1 MAEFFSIITSTG
13 LAKLASL
20 PVGNTLTLTH
30 MAFGN
35 STLTPYEDQTALN
48 SEQYRC
54 ALTKVANIDN
64 EPDCIVAEAII
75 TAEHG
80 GFWIR
85 EVGIFDSDGD
95 LFAVGK
101 YPATYKPISEEGTVK
116 ELGVRMILRVSNAS
130 STIVTYNNGIMDG
143 AANTDL
149 SNLTF
154 QGQKKFDDKADLDS
168 PNFVGEPSAPTAEPG
183 TNSDQLATTAF
194 VVNAIANAVSNAI
207 SSLVDS
213 SPEALDTLNELAQ
226 ALGDDPNFATTIA
239 NQLGLKANIAS
250 PNFTGVPT
258 APTANAGVS
267 TTQIATTAFV
277 ANAIAKAVTDAINSL
292 VGKTPDD
299 LNTLEKIAG
308 AIGNDADF
316 VTTIQKAIA
325 QKASKNGDTI
335 VVAGKDPTGAF
346 EVRNIKTQTNDP
358 GAGTT
363 LATGNV
369 LLIYEE

>member
-1 MAEFFSIITSTG
+1 
-13 LAKLASL
+13 
-20 PVGNTLTLTH
+20 
-30 MAFGN
+30 
-35 STLTPYEDQTALN
+35 
-48 SEQYRC
+48 
-54 ALTKVANIDN
+54 
-64 EPDCIVAEAII
+64 
-75 TAEHG
+75 
-80 GFWIR
+80 
-85 EVGIFDSDGD
+85 
-95 LFAVGK
+95 
-101 YPATYKPISEEGTVK
+101 
-116 ELGVRMILRVSNAS
+116 MILRVSNAS

-299 LNTLEKIAG
+299 LNTLEK
-308 AIGNDADF
+308 
-316 VTTIQKAIA
+316 
-325 QKASKNGDTI
+325 
-335 VVAGKDPTGAF
+335 
-346 EVRNIKTQTNDP
+346 
-358 GAGTT
+358 
-363 LATGNV
+363 
-369 LLIYEE
+369 